1 METRHPDWEK
11 APREG
16 EIPLSFDPAQSA
28 ADAHVVFI
36 GRVESPWRDRAE
48 CPKNMRAAREAG
60 RPAAILIEP
69 AYRPGL
75 EGLARFSHAAL
86 LTWLDRSARNLI
98 VQKPRHAE
106 TARGVFALRSPARPN
121 PVGLHVVR
129 ILGVDIAAGR
139 VEIDGIDVLDG
150 TPVID
155 VKPYFASNDAI
166 PEAVDGHAAER
177 A

>member
-1 METRHPDWEK
+1 MATREPDWDK

-16 EIPLSFDPAQSA
+16 EVPLPFDPALSA
-28 ADAHVVFI
+28 ADAHVVFV
-36 GRVESPWRDRAE
+36 GRVASPWRERAE

-69 AYRPGL
+69 PYRPGL
-75 EGLARFSHAAL
+75 EGLARFSHAIL

-121 PVGLHVVR
+121 PVGLHIVR
-129 ILGVDIAAGR
+129 ILGVDGAAGR
-139 VEIDGIDVLDG
+139 VEIDGIDVLDS

-155 VKPYFASNDAI
+155 LKPYFASNDAVPGAI
-166 PEAVDGHAAER
+166 DGHEAEP